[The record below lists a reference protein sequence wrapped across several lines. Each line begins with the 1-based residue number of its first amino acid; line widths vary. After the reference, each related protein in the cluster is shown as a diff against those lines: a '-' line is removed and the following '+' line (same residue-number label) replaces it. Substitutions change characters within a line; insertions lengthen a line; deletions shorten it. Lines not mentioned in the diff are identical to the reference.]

1 MTDLT
6 DEQIQECHSI
16 AISVS
21 DRLCQPIE
29 IIFARIVIAA
39 DRAGR
44 ESIAMNEGKARKILD
59 DDIQKDGGL
68 YSLGWYLS
76 WSPDRDIACLDGEF
90 STDDLEAIAWWM
102 RNKAAPSPTQQ
113 EEQS

>member
-6 DEQIQECHSI
+6 DEQILE
-16 AISVS
+16 ISSKHRHYDYSVEPV
-21 DRLCQPIE
+21 D
-29 IIFARIVIAA
+29 FARAVIDA

-44 ESIAMNEGKARKILD
+44 ESIAMNEGKARKILG